1 MHRMAGAIGLVQPQR
16 RHTGNGAK
24 CHVSTAAHHE
34 ILVEER
40 ITADGQSDAVVD
52 AERRSELHTLPRIG
66 NELVEQAVSLV
77 GSSKKMRLI
86 VAQVRMASPVN
97 FGNDFDLRYCVD
109 LPANSLVGSSSDA
122 ISAFV
127 SFAAKFVQ
135 CRIMTRDK
143 SQYANGKAWHR
154 GCHETR

>member
-1 MHRMAGAIGLVQPQR
+1 MHRMTGAIGLIQPQR

-34 ILVEER
+34 ILVEKR
-40 ITADGQSDAVVD
+40 TTADGQSDAVVD
-52 AERRSELHTLPRIG
+52 IERRRELHALPRIG

-77 GSSKKMRLI
+77 RI
-86 VAQVRMASPVN
+86 VEEDADDLAQARMASPVN
-97 FGNDFDLRYCVD
+97 FGSDFDLRYCID

-135 CRIMTRDK
+135 YRIMTRDK
-143 SQYANGKAWHR
+143 S
-154 GCHETR
+154 